1 MGQQNQKYKTA
12 ENKPTEQK
20 TYINTEL
27 TTACSYGYEDIA
39 MKLLERIDECD
50 LSYVDSNGNTPLMLA
65 VSTKMENV
73 AMKMLEKIDRCNI
86 GKYNPYGN
94 TALILACLYKMENV
108 AMKLLE
114 RIYACNIDQINHK
127 SQSALTIACDN
138 CMEKVIIKIINHTHI
153 IKDLSR
159 IADADVRK
167 NIVSGY
173 INYQLERKNKSPI
186 RENLS
191 NDSDKLKQ
199 ETEMLE
205 EKLQKTNCMYC
216 NEITDQNVHIAIVV
230 PT

>member
-20 TYINTEL
+20 TYITTEL
-27 TTACSYGYEDIA
+27 TMACSYGYEDIA

-50 LSYVDSNGNTPLMLA
+50 LSYVDSNRNTPLMLA
-65 VSTKMENV
+65 VSKKMENV

-86 GKYNPYGN
+86 GRYNEYGN
-94 TALILACLYKMENV
+94 TALILACIYKMENV

-114 RIYACNIDQINHK
+114 RIYACNIGKTNYTK
-127 SQSALTIACDN
+127 SQALTIACDN
-138 CMEKVIIKIINHTHI
+138 CMEKVIVKIINHTHNI
-153 IKDLSR
+153 EDLNRIK
-159 IADADVRK
+159 DADVRK
-167 NIVSGY
+167 NIINGY
-173 INYQLERKNKSPI
+173 INYQLEIKNKSPI
-186 RENLS
+186 RENLLD
-191 NDSDKLKQ
+191 DSDKLKQ
-199 ETEMLE
+199 ETEILE